1 MLWMFAVSWEQC
13 QDWVII
19 SLCRLLSAAW
29 TCLALCS
36 RTASSSLKGL
46 WLLWAGS
53 ASRFASAALGNW
65 KTIPVCWLNMSV
77 SCVHL
82 QFTCQEYLKLDNFQ
96 KHYFTEKEASRNNK
110 HIAKTCSNFVWQRKR
125 SFGIWNI
132 PWYEEK
138 MLQNFRLFTRNP
150 RVYIWEMHSPRVNL
164 WGIQNGKGNNV
175 ETSAVYFWIQ
185 IQWKWIIYQMSF
197 F

>member
-110 HIAKTCSNFVWQRKR
+110 HIAKTCALYGRGKDPLAFEIFHDMKKR
-125 SFGIWNI
+125 CFKISDYLQEIQECIFGKCTVQEWIFG
-132 PWYEEK
+132 EFKMEK
-138 MLQNFRLFTRNP
+138 EIMLRLLQSIFG
-150 RVYIWEMHSPRVNL
+150 YKYSES
-164 WGIQNGKGNNV
+164 G
-175 ETSAVYFWIQ
+175 
-185 IQWKWIIYQMSF
+185 
-197 F
+197 